1 MISLALLSVLL
12 NFSFYSPT
20 LKFQRL
26 FLFSVLL
33 WQSPVLEYKAPGD
46 QSQDLAD
53 AMLAVPF
60 LRLNCLLIPKF
71 LLVLSLFVSLILV
84 LSLKCLMTPFWTLS
98 TEYRMAAVW
107 VRTDPRTVGFTSV
120 HDWPLS
126 LGDVQSSALRS
137 MPWASHLRQEGI
149 LQAPVWQT
157 ASWLPVLLELGRGV
171 VSGLTGQGTN
181 YHLVPRVAQCP
192 VLSRATAQSPQL
204 RRPMSSLLRGW
215 GKDLGLHHAQMLLVV
230 PPASHFQRIQHTSSS
245 PHSLSTFC
253 PGFHHSLVYQSDTCP
268 SLFSFPDFIAV
279 AYCPLL
285 FYCCCFMALKE
296 LSAIL
301 VGFQEGAVI
310 SEWVQPA
317 TSPEIWHLAELLRVP
332 RPLLPS
338 LESTADNTCLPGL
351 FEESNE
357 VPFVKHCNS
366 NCEACNMY
374 STHHGSCL
382 QLPDPLWDDGL
393 RCGEEICSS
402 CSNTTS

>member
-1 MISLALLSVLL
+1 M
-12 NFSFYSPT
+12 
-20 LKFQRL
+20 
-26 FLFSVLL
+26 
-33 WQSPVLEYKAPGD
+33 
-46 QSQDLAD
+46 
-53 AMLAVPF
+53 
-60 LRLNCLLIPKF
+60 
-71 LLVLSLFVSLILV
+71 
-84 LSLKCLMTPFWTLS
+84 
-98 TEYRMAAVW
+98 
-107 VRTDPRTVGFTSV
+107 
-120 HDWPLS
+120 
-126 LGDVQSSALRS
+126 
-137 MPWASHLRQEGI
+137 
-149 LQAPVWQT
+149 
-157 ASWLPVLLELGRGV
+157 

-310 SEWVQPA
+310 SEFN
-317 TSPEIWHLAELLRVP
+317 L
-332 RPLLPS
+332 PLHQKSDIS
-338 LESTADNTCLPGL
+338 LSYFVSRGL
-351 FEESNE
+351 FSLLWKAL
-357 VPFVKHCNS
+357 PIIHAS
-366 NCEACNMY
+366 QGY
-374 STHHGSCL
+374 SRNQTRYHL
-382 QLPDPLWDDGL
+382 
-393 RCGEEICSS
+393 
-402 CSNTTS
+402 